1 MHRLG
6 IEPRSTGW
14 KPVILPLNYRC
25 SRGIYIICVLNI
37 STPEKGFEP
46 LTSSLGGKRSIQAEL
61 PGHKL
66 SRINRFKN
74 YAGEIKFFG
83 IFNLPYL
90 MREKGSSKNLVL
102 KSTTFC
108 CRSRVLTT
116 PATTIQF
123 SNNIFRFAQY
133 INAGERIRTFVS
145 TKLTDLESVPFDH
158 SGTPA

>member
-25 SRGIYIICVLNI
+25 LKGIYIICVLNI

-74 YAGEIKFFG
+74 DAGEKQIPLELAFVRPSVAERRNRPTVR
-83 IFNLPYL
+83 INLCG
-90 MREKGSSKNLVL
+90 RKDSNLR
-102 KSTTFC
+102 K
-108 CRSRVLTT
+108 
-116 PATTIQF
+116 
-123 SNNIFRFAQY
+123 
-133 INAGERIRTFVS
+133 
-145 TKLTDLESVPFDH
+145 H
-158 SGTPA
+158 

>member
-37 STPEKGFEP
+37 STSEKGFGFGYKSSLHSNKLNTNLRFESSTPEKGFEP

-74 YAGEIKFFG
+74 DAGEKQIPLELAFVRPSVAERRNRPTVR
-83 IFNLPYL
+83 INLCG
-90 MREKGSSKNLVL
+90 RKDSNLR
-102 KSTTFC
+102 K
-108 CRSRVLTT
+108 
-116 PATTIQF
+116 
-123 SNNIFRFAQY
+123 
-133 INAGERIRTFVS
+133 
-145 TKLTDLESVPFDH
+145 H
-158 SGTPA
+158 

>member
-90 MREKGSSKNLVL
+90 MREKGFGVGYEILAAFKQVEH
-102 KSTTFC
+102 KPTV
-108 CRSRVLTT
+108 R
-116 PATTIQF
+116 
-123 SNNIFRFAQY
+123 IFYARK
-133 INAGERIRTFVS
+133 RIRTF
-145 TKLTDLESVPFDH
+145 DLFLRREALYP
-158 SGTPA
+158 G